1 MNMQNMIK
9 SLPKVKIASSFE
21 AVIQRLGGS
30 MQCDVHSTKDNKPLS
45 LWYLSHLF
53 DIGKITECEFEQHV
67 GLSKFVVKVV
77 KTDKGLF
84 EATETAYKVKDRI
97 IHINTF

>member
-1 MNMQNMIK
+1 M
-9 SLPKVKIASSFE
+9 SLYCKCLPEVKIASSFE

-30 MQCDVHSTKDNKPLS
+30 MQCDVRSKDNKPLS

-77 KTDKGLF
+77 KKDNGLF

-97 IHINTF
+97 IHINTN

>member
-9 SLPKVKIASSFE
+9 CFPKVKIAASFE
-21 AVIQRLGGS
+21 AAIQKLGGS
-30 MQCDVHSTKDNKPLS
+30 MQCDVHNPKDKKPLS

-53 DIGKITECEFEQHV
+53 DIGKITECEFELVV
-67 GLSKFVVKVV
+67 GYSKFVVKVV
-77 KTDKGLF
+77 KKDKGLF